1 MWIMGNP
8 RLRNGPALDI
18 ADDDEN
24 TQAVLDRK
32 PVAGPDEGVVRRETG
47 TPEFR
52 LAALARL
59 VEYTVAAT
67 VLGGFPPDELSTR
80 ELLDAQ
86 RQAEMDD
93 RQGE

>member
-1 MWIMGNP
+1 MGNP

-59 VEYTVAAT
+59 VEYTGPLRYLA
-67 VLGGFPPDELSTR
+67 GFPRTSLRAGSCWTR
-80 ELLDAQ
+80 SGRPRWTTGKRE
-86 RQAEMDD
+86 
-93 RQGE
+93 